1 MAGFY
6 QKSKNYGSDCCSTNK
21 WAFHHRH
28 CHRLNGRKENFGRLT
43 RSVINDH
50 VSRDVSSRSN
60 ASARRRRRR
69 RYIRTNRFTSRFVG
83 HVGRVACSFRH
94 APERVWWKRPPRPPR
109 PPRASIALPSA
120 LRGNEIKRCRF
131 YSSLLAIEDPPK
143 IEKRHFT
150 RRAARYCEKAFLAII
165 GISIDICYATKIVAL
180 RSLFEQNVY
189 MIYLVSIILIS
200 FLPWCVLTA
209 R

>member
-1 MAGFY
+1 MSLPSSSLSSA
-6 QKSKNYGSDCCSTNK
+6 KRSKRKFWST
-21 WAFHHRH
+21 H
-28 CHRLNGRKENFGRLT
+28 G
-43 RSVINDH
+43 SVINDH

-69 RYIRTNRFTSRFVG
+69 RRRRYIRINRFTSRFVG

-150 RRAARYCEKAFLAII
+150 RRAARYCEKVFSAII

-189 MIYLVSIILIS
+189 MIYLVSVILIS